1 MLLILLV
8 DDEPAIL
15 DIAILFLKKFGSISA
30 VTALSAKDALNLLN
44 QQNFDAIVSDYE
56 MPEMNGIQFL
66 RELRVHGDQTPFIIF
81 TGKGR
86 EQIEA
91 EALNAGAIFY
101 IEKGSNPKVLF
112 SELSDKIQQ
121 AVNLRVAESMQ

>member
-1 MLLILLV
+1 MLTILLV

-15 DIAILFLKKFGSISA
+15 DIAMLFLKKFGSISA
-30 VTALSAKDALNLLN
+30 VTVLSAKEALTLLGH
-44 QQNFDAIVSDYE
+44 QKFDAIVSDYE

-66 RELRVHGDQTPFIIF
+66 HELRVHGDQTPFIIF

-86 EQIEA
+86 GQVEA

-101 IEKGSNPKVLF
+101 IEK
-112 SELSDKIQQ
+112 
-121 AVNLRVAESMQ
+121 